1 MNPPSHRDWV
11 LEALHEHELALT
23 RYALRLLGNR
33 EQARDVVQHAFL
45 KLCEQSSEK
54 LGGGERQWL
63 YAVCRNRA
71 LDLLRQN
78 SRINGSEINSEGEAG
93 WRDAVGREPDPASA
107 AEQEEL
113 SDILARLVRELPAT
127 QREAI
132 DLWREGFN
140 YREIAEIIGRQ
151 EGNVRVLVHRGLAA
165 LREHPQVRAWLGESS
180 RHAPRDVVPRD
191 GAGAVPR

>member
-1 MNPPSHRDWV
+1 MDAPSHRDWV

-54 LGGGERQWL
+54 LAGGARKWL

-71 LDLLRQN
+71 LDLLRH
-78 SRINGSEINSEGEAG
+78 SRTSGAKANPASEAG

-113 SDILARLVRELPAT
+113 SDILVRLVRALPAA

-132 DLWREGFN
+132 DLWRDGFN
-140 YREIAEIIGRQ
+140 YREIAEIIRRQ

-180 RHAPRDVVPRD
+180 RHAPRDVSP
-191 GAGAVPR
+191 AAPQ

>member
-1 MNPPSHRDWV
+1 MDAPSHRDWV

-23 RYALRLLGNR
+23 RYALRLLNNR

-54 LGGGERQWL
+54 LAGSERKWL

-71 LDLLRQN
+71 LDLLRQ
-78 SRINGSEINSEGEAG
+78 SGRTSGAEGNHEAEVA

-113 SDILARLVRELPAT
+113 SDILVRLVRKLPAA

-132 DLWREGFN
+132 DLWRDGFN
-140 YREIAEIIGRQ
+140 YREIAEIIRRQ

-165 LREHPQVRAWLGESS
+165 LREHPQVQAWLGESR
-180 RHAPRDVVPRD
+180 RHAPHDVPRD
-191 GAGAVPR
+191 SASAIPR

>member
-1 MNPPSHRDWV
+1 MDAPSHRDWV
-11 LEALHEHELALT
+11 LEALNEHELALT

-45 KLCEQSSEK
+45 KLCEQSPEK
-54 LGGGERQWL
+54 LVGGERQWL

-71 LDLLRQN
+71 LDLLRHGKTSGGEPN
-78 SRINGSEINSEGEAG
+78 PESEAG
-93 WRDAVGREPDPASA
+93 WRDAVGREPDPANA

-113 SDILARLVRELPAT
+113 SDILVRLVRELPAA

-132 DLWREGFN
+132 DLWRDGFN
-140 YREIAEIIGRQ
+140 YREIAEIIRRQ

-165 LREHPQVRAWLGESS
+165 LREHPQVRAWLGERSG
-180 RHAPRDVVPRD
+180 HAPRDVSPAAPR
-191 GAGAVPR
+191 